1 MRDRRRAPLPIAIR
15 PRQHQDMA
23 QAAMQERP
31 HHAVLLIED
40 NDDLREAFVAL
51 AEIADLEPVACT
63 NARDG
68 LEWLRHGLRPCLI
81 LLDLAM
87 PGMNGLAFR
96 REQLQDPEL
105 AAIPVVVCSGTSFTA
120 EKQTELMGIA
130 KFLRKPTDIKDL
142 LQLFVD
148 YGHTVEHR

>member
-1 MRDRRRAPLPIAIR
+1 MSEAAI
-15 PRQHQDMA
+15 
-23 QAAMQERP
+23 QERL
-31 HHAVLLIED
+31 HHAVLVIED
-40 NDDLREAFVAL
+40 SDDLREAFVAL

-96 REQLQDPEL
+96 REQLRDPEL

-130 KFLRKPTDIKDL
+130 RFLRKPTDIKDL
-142 LQLFVD
+142 LQLFID
-148 YGHTVEHR
+148 YGHAAERR